1 MGARVSESL
10 NEQQQLIRRM
20 AAAAGVAEDAS
31 MSSVRPVG
39 KRISG
44 RPLLAQSDEPL
55 RRPSRA
61 PSDEELLVSELVDS
75 LSASPSVLHA
85 LVSELGRLTDE
96 NILRVAGPWVVNGPM
111 KSIALEFLLTD
122 RGVGLSPIDLKAE
135 DWERSTVAYRQCVGG
150 RLVGYAWQ
158 VPSLWGGRWQ
168 YRFDPG
174 VAAMLSYSGRTTAF
188 CMTEKV
194 ARRTADSG
202 LTQCG
207 WRLV

>member
-1 MGARVSESL
+1 MEARVSESL
-10 NEQQQLIRRM
+10 NEQQQLIRMM

-44 RPLLAQSDEPL
+44 RVPKV
-55 RRPSRA
+55 
-61 PSDEELLVSELVDS
+61 PSDEELLVSELDS

-111 KSIALEFLLTD
+111 RSIALEFLLTD
-122 RGVGLSPIDLKAE
+122 RGVGLPPIDLMAQ
-135 DWERSTVAYRQCVGG
+135 DWEGSTVAYRQCVGG